1 MIMNSFKTAYMDK
14 ILVGLYESPAG
25 EMILGS
31 FRGCVCLCDWL
42 DNPRR
47 VATDR
52 RIRQTL
58 KAEYCIG
65 GSIIRDREELR
76 EYSTDDPDI
85 ILKAGEGNEEYSAVD
100 PDIIQKVRRELNE
113 FFAGKRRD
121 FSEQVVLSGTSFQ
134 SRVWNELRKIPY
146 GETISYSELARRLGN
161 PKAIRAVATA
171 VACNPISIILPCHR
185 VIGSDGSLTGY
196 AGGIPAK
203 KLLLSLEKNRT
214 ETSLI

>member
-1 MIMNSFKTAYMDK
+1 MDK
-14 ILVGLYESPAG
+14 ILVSLYESPVG

-31 FRGCVCLCDWL
+31 FRGCVCLCDWM

-58 KAEYCIG
+58 KAEYATG
-65 GSIIRDREELR
+65 ES
-76 EYSTDDPDI
+76 DI
-85 ILKAGEGNEEYSAVD
+85 ILK
-100 PDIIQKVRRELNE
+100 IRRELNE
-113 FFAGKRRD
+113 FFAGKLRD
-121 FSEQVVLSGTSFQ
+121 FSEQVILSGTPFQ
-134 SRVWNELRKIPY
+134 CRVWNELRNIPY
-146 GETISYSELARRLGN
+146 GETISYSELARRIGN

-203 KLLLSLEKNRT
+203 KLLLSLEKT
-214 ETSLI
+214 ESRDKPWACIKSNLSYNL